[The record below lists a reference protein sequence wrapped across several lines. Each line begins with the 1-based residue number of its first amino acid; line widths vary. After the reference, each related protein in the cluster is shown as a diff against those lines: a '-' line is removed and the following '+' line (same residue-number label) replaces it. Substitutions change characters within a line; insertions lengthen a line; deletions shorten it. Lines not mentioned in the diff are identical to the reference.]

1 MLALLDLPDELKA
14 HLITACVMTESTIR
28 HVKKDAERLV
38 GEQFGG
44 SVGRLGYAEGGL
56 VMLEYDENT
65 RGQAKDMCS
74 SLIDFV
80 DSIGSVRPSLGLGD
94 RRAAEVLS
102 DNEAIDIRTASEK
115 GLVYVTED
123 VLEAQIV
130 DMLALCDR
138 CSTSGLF
145 VALGHIGY
153 VLSEF
158 SVTLRRWGAQPV
170 LENDLQQVLGAAIN
184 AALRTV

>member
-1 MLALLDLPDELKA
+1 
-14 HLITACVMTESTIR
+14 
-28 HVKKDAERLV
+28 
-38 GEQFGG
+38 
-44 SVGRLGYAEGGL
+44 
-56 VMLEYDENT
+56 
-65 RGQAKDMCS
+65 MCS

-170 LENDLQQVLGAAIN
+170 FENDLQQVLGAAIN
-184 AALRTV
+184 AALRMA